1 VRLQQTFAAALL
13 LGTGLGGCAFF
24 SRQPDPRYRPPEN
37 LLEVVAVLR
46 QHVPDDTYRFEPAR
60 DFTGRNI
67 YRASLLRLE
76 NIEHAYADAL
86 QAGHM
91 DDVIA
96 FAKGRALERLRA
108 FDLAAANYRRAA
120 EHEGELAQEARR
132 SASICD
138 SLDEAARIGFDA
150 DRPDDAPGES
160 PAAIPRDPEGVVQ
173 ASQQRTALLEALQA
187 ETTGTHYEAV
197 IREEIER
204 AEMARARY
212 FVATRRA
219 TPDGDVRALA
229 ELQQLVV
236 HNQESKLRSRHM
248 LELADLYATL
258 AEEYVVKHPPEG
270 LLFDPAS
277 FQELVDSAARLYE
290 AVGKQ
295 DGTPEKL
302 EASRR
307 LEAFLAFTLRVDRDR
322 FTQ

>member
-1 VRLQQTFAAALL
+1 MRAVGPLAALL
-13 LGTGLGGCAFF
+13 ALGAGLGACAS
-24 SRQPDPRYRPPEN
+24 SRPPDPRYRPAEN

-76 NIEHAYADAL
+76 NIEQAYAEGL

-96 FAKGRALERLRA
+96 FSKGRALERLRA
-108 FDLAAANYRRAA
+108 FDLAAASYHRAA
-120 EHEGELAQEARR
+120 EREGELAQEARR

-150 DRPDDAPGES
+150 DRPDDASGAK
-160 PAAIPRDPEGVVQ
+160 AAAVPRDAPSVVE

-212 FVATRRA
+212 FVATRRS

-236 HNQESKLRSRHM
+236 HNQDSKLRSRHM